1 MSGFI
6 AESALLTHGIA
17 SVSNSEIMA
26 AWQDGWKIAWMD
38 AGRLVVG
45 EIDEFCRFRDRAA
58 DFRRINYFSYDKA
71 ADETISGPL
80 TASGTMRACEETGAL
95 LAVSCGIGGLRTGEP
110 ISACNDIMA
119 MKDSKISLLATAF
132 KDMFDACY
140 SIESAG
146 KAGISVVRG
155 TANWHTGYLFAEAD
169 HFDLIIT
176 TDAEPDSLDQK
187 TPLDTE
193 AYSLNDSGDL
203 GFSQPVPQEFMASV
217 RQAQQNRKTSTN
229 KLMLENRKISTIKL
243 MLQISEKM
251 LILCPVPATELISD
265 RHILEEALVYGKEQ
279 AALGRA
285 FHPAVNRKID
295 ELTGG
300 YSSRLQLRSLAANMQ
315 KAEAYLEAL
324 IHQ

>member
-58 DFRRINYFSYDKA
+58 GFRRINYFSYDKA
-71 ADETISGPL
+71 ADEKISGPL

-95 LAVSCGIGGLRTGEP
+95 LAVSCGIGGLRSGEP
-110 ISACNDIMA
+110 VSACNDLMA

-132 KDMFDACY
+132 KDMFDAGY

-146 KAGISVVRG
+146 KAGICVVRG

-169 HFDLIIT
+169 SF
-176 TDAEPDSLDQK
+176 DQK
-187 TPLDTE
+187 NL
-193 AYSLNDSGDL
+193 
-203 GFSQPVPQEFMASV
+203 
-217 RQAQQNRKTSTN
+217 QNRK
-229 KLMLENRKISTIKL
+229 IPTIRQTP
-243 MLQISEKM
+243 QISEKM

-265 RHILEEALVYGKEQ
+265 RRILEEALVYGKEQ
-279 AALGRA
+279 AAQGRA

-300 YSSRLQLRSLAANMQ
+300 YSSRLQLRSLAANMK
-315 KAEAYLEAL
+315 KAET
-324 IHQ
+324 

>member
-71 ADETISGPL
+71 ADEKISGPL
-80 TASGTMRACEETGAL
+80 TASGSMRACEETGAL
-95 LAVSCGIGGLRTGEP
+95 LAVSCGIGGLRSGEP
-110 ISACNDIMA
+110 VSACNDIMA

-132 KDMFDACY
+132 KDMFDAGY

-146 KAGISVVRG
+146 KAGICVVRG

-169 HFDLIIT
+169 HFD
-176 TDAEPDSLDQK
+176 QK

-193 AYSLNDSGDL
+193 ADSLNGNGNMGL
-203 GFSQPVPQEFMASV
+203 SQSVPRELRALVKQT
-217 RQAQQNRKTSTN
+217 QQTGQTPQI
-229 KLMLENRKISTIKL
+229 RKISTIK
-243 MLQISEKM
+243 MMSQNSEKM
-251 LILCPVPATELISD
+251 LILCPVPATELIID
-265 RHILEEALVYGKEQ
+265 RRILEEALVYGKEQ

>member
-26 AWQDGWKIAWMD
+26 AWQDGWKVAWMD

-45 EIDEFCRFRDRAA
+45 EIDEFCSFRDRAA

-71 ADETISGPL
+71 ADEKISGPL
-80 TASGTMRACEETGAL
+80 TASGTMRACEETGAF
-95 LAVSCGIGGLRTGEP
+95 LAVSCGIGGLRSGEP
-110 ISACNDIMA
+110 VSACNDIMA

-132 KDMFDACY
+132 KDMFDAGY

-146 KAGISVVRG
+146 KAGICVVRG

-169 HFDLIIT
+169 SFDQKNP
-176 TDAEPDSLDQK
+176 TDADAD
-187 TPLDTE
+187 
-193 AYSLNDSGDL
+193 SLNDSGDMSL
-203 GFSQPVPQEFMASV
+203 SLSVPREFMAPV
-217 RQAQQNRKTSTN
+217 RQTPQI
-229 KLMLENRKISTIKL
+229 RKIPTIKQTP
-243 MLQISEKM
+243 QISEKM

-265 RHILEEALVYGKEQ
+265 RRILEEALIYGKEQ

-285 FHPAVNRKID
+285 FHPAVNSKID

-300 YSSRLQLRSLAANMQ
+300 YSSRLQLRSLAANMK
-315 KAEAYLEAL
+315 KAET
-324 IHQ
+324 